1 MASLASILGGLDP
14 TSDRAVFRQIA
25 DQLREAIDRG
35 RFKEGEKLP
44 SEAELVEHYGVS
56 RMTVRNSFSVLQGEG
71 LVHAEHGRGVFVRP
85 RPPVRRLASDRFARR
100 HREQGKSA
108 FIVEADAA
116 GGHPT
121 VDSLEVKQEKA
132 NQDVSTRLGSV
143 RRVLARR
150 RRYLLDG
157 RPVEFATSYLPLDIA
172 LGTQIAEPNPGP
184 GGIYARLEELGHQL
198 DHFEEEIRARMPS
211 PTEVKTLQLAAGVPV
226 IHLIRT
232 AFDTAGRAV
241 EVCDT
246 VMAADGLRPLLS
258 APGDLIGDARDHSPD
273 SCSTSTR
280 LDKMRLEPD
289 DAAARPSACGPS
301 GARTPLY
308 CGSTSVAGPEPAV
321 HRVR

>member
-1 MASLASILGGLDP
+1 VTSLPSLLGDLDP

-56 RMTVRNSFSVLQGEG
+56 RMTVRNSFSILQGEG
-71 LVHAEHGRGVFVRP
+71 LVAAEHGKGVFVRP

-116 GGHPT
+116 GSHPQ
-121 VDSLEVKQEKA
+121 VDSLEVKEEKA
-132 NQDVSTRLGSV
+132 SQDISTRLGSV

-172 LGTQIAEPNPGP
+172 RGTHPGP
-184 GGIYARLEELGHQL
+184 GGIYARLEELGHHL
-198 DHFEEEIRARMPS
+198 DHFEEEIRARMPAPS
-211 PTEVKTLQLAAGVPV
+211 EVKTLRLASGVPV

-232 AFDTAGRAV
+232 AYDTEGRAV

-246 VMAADGLRPLLS
+246 VMAADAYVLS
-258 APGDLIGDARDHSPD
+258 YQL
-273 SCSTSTR
+273 
-280 LDKMRLEPD
+280 
-289 DAAARPSACGPS
+289 
-301 GARTPLY
+301 
-308 CGSTSVAGPEPAV
+308 PAT
-321 HRVR
+321 